1 MELSDIFLHR
11 IVEEVLEGGL
21 NMSCVYVTDHAKD
34 RTRQRVG
41 LPKRVIEKNA
51 ERAFEEGIKHS
62 ETSGSLKRFIDG
74 LYLSKGKAN
83 NIRIYCGNVYL
94 FVDRDLVTVIS
105 LPARYRKTVD
115 DIWRKRRRLANDV
128 RDI

>member
-1 MELSDIFLHR
+1 
-11 IVEEVLEGGL
+11 
-21 NMSCVYVTDHAKD
+21 MSCVYVTEHAAD

-41 LPKRVIEKNA
+41 LPKRAGEKNA
-51 ERAFEEGIKHS
+51 ERAFLEGIKHS

-94 FVDRDLVTVIS
+94 FVGKDLVTVIS
-105 LPARYRKTVD
+105 LPARYRKTAD
-115 DIWRKRRRLANDV
+115 DIWRKRSKRKNDT
-128 RDI
+128 DHS

>member
-1 MELSDIFLHR
+1 
-11 IVEEVLEGGL
+11 
-21 NMSCVYVTDHAKD
+21 MSCVYVTDHAKD

-62 ETSGSLKRFIDG
+62 ETSGSLKRFVDG

-94 FVDRDLVTVIS
+94 FVDHDLVTVIS

-115 DIWRKRRRLANDV
+115 DIWKKRRREANDSEC
-128 RDI
+128 D